1 MKIRFGLCLLPLL
14 IPAGCTTNESASSAK
29 LTPTPPQTF
38 AMLPDAAPL
47 PGVRSSEVA
56 QAAPVAATQM
66 AYAGA
71 SPAASSPDLVRS
83 GSVEVVKQSNN
94 AQVDQLIAS
103 YAQSYEVPESLVR
116 RVVKRESNFR
126 PEARNGPYWGLMQIL
141 PATAR
146 SMGFSGPSNGLLDA
160 ETNLKYAVK
169 YLKGAYMVAGGDH
182 DQAVRNYAR
191 GYYFDAKRKGMLEAA
206 GLKRSRMPNPVGPAQ
221 EPEIVLASAAFDAK
235 PKPATPAIPMPQT
248 SAMAERWDAGIA
260 AVKSEETAEP
270 AATAT
275 AALANQTEI
284 PVTPA
289 KVDVIPTSAGSAPV
303 QATVANT
310 TTESVAEAVVAP
322 ETVAATPVAAE
333 ANPSS
338 TGKGGRVGHGGF
350 DPSSKLR

>member
-1 MKIRFGLCLLPLL
+1 
-14 IPAGCTTNESASSAK
+14 
-29 LTPTPPQTF
+29 
-38 AMLPDAAPL
+38 
-47 PGVRSSEVA
+47 
-56 QAAPVAATQM
+56 
-66 AYAGA
+66 
-71 SPAASSPDLVRS
+71 
-83 GSVEVVKQSNN
+83 
-94 AQVDQLIAS
+94 
-103 YAQSYEVPESLVR
+103 
-116 RVVKRESNFR
+116 
-126 PEARNGPYWGLMQIL
+126 
-141 PATAR
+141 
-146 SMGFSGPSNGLLDA
+146 
-160 ETNLKYAVK
+160 
-169 YLKGAYMVAGGDH
+169 
-182 DQAVRNYAR
+182 
-191 GYYFDAKRKGMLEAA
+191 MLEAA